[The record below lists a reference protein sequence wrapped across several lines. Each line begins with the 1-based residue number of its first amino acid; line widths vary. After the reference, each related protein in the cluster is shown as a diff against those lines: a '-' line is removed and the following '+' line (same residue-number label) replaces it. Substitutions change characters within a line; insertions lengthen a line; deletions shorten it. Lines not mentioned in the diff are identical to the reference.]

1 MSDPLSV
8 VASIAGLIGIS
19 AKIISMLK
27 GVYDC
32 GAKAK
37 GAPESISCVID
48 EMQDMNVIFCEV
60 QLFVIGQS
68 KSRQQNRLTMISVH
82 HLIATLSGGVL
93 VCSSLDKYLS
103 EVVGI
108 VDPSVPAGKAGLMCE
123 RVKWAAWKEAQV
135 TEVIEDLQRHK
146 LSLNLMLGII
156 QCHTAAEA
164 TESLGKLH
172 EIMAQILDSN
182 HVISVQLRGLIAH
195 QSNGSTYASSVNP
208 TSEFGVANLAFRPI
222 PDDTA

>member
-156 QCHTAAEA
+156 QW
-164 TESLGKLH
+164 
-172 EIMAQILDSN
+172 
-182 HVISVQLRGLIAH
+182 
-195 QSNGSTYASSVNP
+195 
-208 TSEFGVANLAFRPI
+208 
-222 PDDTA
+222 